1 MDADPMTSSTPGA
14 MQVIVSAQ
22 QRFHYFELAG
32 QLARQGHLRR
42 LYTGY
47 PASRVYEVETSLVRS
62 HWLPTTAYLLL
73 ERRGLHALS
82 WRLNAPAMDDYSRW
96 VARHLEPCDVVVAGS
111 SWAPEVLR
119 AARRQGSLAIC
130 DRGSTHILTQRDIIA
145 DEYRRFGIPFGFKG
159 NPMEAKLIENELA
172 AYEEAD
178 YITVPST
185 PARRSF
191 LERGIPAHKLIRIP
205 YGVDLSDYRPLA
217 KRDSTFRVLFVGSAS
232 LRKGIQ
238 YLLEATAGLRLA
250 NFEVVLVGGIADD
263 ARAIVERH
271 ADRVRLLG
279 VIRRLELADVY
290 SQGSVLVLPSLEE
303 GLALVQAQAM
313 ACGLPVIATTATG
326 AEDLFTSGVEG
337 LIVPIRDATALRG
350 AILQLYQH
358 PELRAAMG
366 QNALARVRSMGGWA
380 AYGNHAIAA
389 YQEALSRPRGSRT
402 NIQPSTLPTAGR

>member
-1 MDADPMTSSTPGA
+1 MDAHPMTRSTPGA
-14 MQVIVSAQ
+14 MKVIVAAQ
-22 QRFHYFELAG
+22 QRFHYFELAR
-32 QLARQGHLRR
+32 QLARQGYLQR

-47 PASRVYEVETSLVRS
+47 PASRVDEVEPSLVRS

-82 WRLNAPAMDDYSRW
+82 WRLNAPAMDEYSRW
-96 VARHLEPCDVVVAGS
+96 VARRLEPCDVVVAGS

-130 DRGSTHILTQRDIIA
+130 DRGSTHILTQRDIVA
-145 DEYRRFGIPFGFKG
+145 EEYRRFCIPFGFKG
-159 NPMEAKLIENELA
+159 NPMDGRLIENELA
-172 AYEEAD
+172 AYQEAD

-185 PARRSF
+185 PALHSF
-191 LERGIPAHKLIRIP
+191 VAQGIPAHKLIRIP

-238 YLLEATAGLRLA
+238 YLLEATAGLRLP

-279 VIRRLELADVY
+279 VIPRLELADVF

-313 ACGLPVIATTATG
+313 ACGLPIIATTATG
-326 AEDLFTSGVEG
+326 AEDLFTTGVEG
-337 LIVPIRDATALRG
+337 LIVPMRDVTALRE
-350 AILQLYQH
+350 AIVQLYEQ
-358 PELRAAMG
+358 PVLRAAMG
-366 QNALARVRSMGGWA
+366 QNALARVRSMGGWT
-380 AYGNHAIAA
+380 AYGNHAAAA
-389 YQEALSRPRGSRT
+389 YQEALGARSSRRT
-402 NIQPSTLPTAGR
+402 NAQPPALPTAGR

>member
-1 MDADPMTSSTPGA
+1 MK
-14 MQVIVSAQ
+14 VIVCAQ
-22 QRFHYFELAG
+22 QRFHYFELAR
-32 QLARQGHLRR
+32 QLARRGHLQR

-47 PASRVYEVETSLVRS
+47 PASRVYEVEPSQVRS

-82 WRLNAPAMDDYSRW
+82 RRLAAPVMNGYSRW
-96 VARHLEPCDVVVAGS
+96 VARRLEPCNVVVAGS
-111 SWAPEVLR
+111 SWAPDVLR

-130 DRGSTHILTQRDIIA
+130 DRGSTHILAQRDILA
-145 DEYRRFGIPFGFKG
+145 HEYARFGIPFGFKG
-159 NPMEAKLIENELA
+159 NPMDGRLIENELE

-185 PARRSF
+185 PALRSF
-191 LERGIPAHKLIRIP
+191 VQQGIPAHKLIRIP

-238 YLLEATAGLRLA
+238 YLLEATAGLRLP
-250 NFEVVLVGGIADD
+250 NFEVALVGGIADD

-279 VIRRLELADVY
+279 VIPRLELADVF

-337 LIVPIRDATALRG
+337 LIVPVRDVTALRE
-350 AILQLYQH
+350 AILQLYEQ
-358 PELRAAMG
+358 PELRTAMG
-366 QNALARVRSMGGWA
+366 QNALTRVRSIGGWT
-380 AYGNHAIAA
+380 AYGNQAVAA
-389 YQEALSRPRGSRT
+389 YQEALASPRGSRT
-402 NIQPSTLPTAGR
+402 NRRASALPTAGR

>member
-1 MDADPMTSSTPGA
+1 MDAHPMTDRVPGT
-14 MQVIVSAQ
+14 MKVVVSAQ
-22 QRFHYFELAG
+22 QRFHYFELAR
-32 QLARQGHLRR
+32 QLANHGHLQR
-42 LYTGY
+42 LYSGY
-47 PASRVYEVETSLVRS
+47 PPSRVYEVEPWLVRA

-73 ERRGLHALS
+73 ERRGVHALS
-82 WRLNAPAMDDYSRW
+82 RRLNAPAMDDYSRW

-130 DRGSTHILTQRDIIA
+130 DRGSTHILAQRDTLVE
-145 DEYRRFGIPFGFKG
+145 EYGRFGIPFGFKG
-159 NPMEAKLIENELA
+159 NPMDGKLIENELE

-185 PARRSF
+185 AVLRSF
-191 LERGIPAHKLIRIP
+191 VEQGIPTHKLIRLP

-238 YLLEATAGLRLA
+238 YLLEATAELRLP

-271 ADRVRLLG
+271 ANRIRLLG
-279 VIRRLELADVY
+279 VIPRLELADVF

-313 ACGLPVIATTATG
+313 ACGVPVIATTATG

-337 LIVPIRDATALRG
+337 LIVPSRDVTALRE
-350 AILQLYQH
+350 AIVQLYEQ
-358 PELRAAMG
+358 PERRAAMG
-366 QNALARVRSMGGWA
+366 QNALVRIRSMGGWIT
-380 AYGNHAIAA
+380 YGNHAVAA
-389 YQEALSRPRGSRT
+389 YREALANPRDSRANVRPSAL
-402 NIQPSTLPTAGR
+402 PSTGH